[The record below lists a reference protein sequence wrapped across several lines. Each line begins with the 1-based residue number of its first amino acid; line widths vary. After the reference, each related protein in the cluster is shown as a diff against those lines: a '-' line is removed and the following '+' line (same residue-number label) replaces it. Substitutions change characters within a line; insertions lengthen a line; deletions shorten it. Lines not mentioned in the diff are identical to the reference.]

1 MINLDDTAAFK
12 QIDRADM
19 LSHIEGL
26 PEQLRFAW
34 GLGQQLPLPMWEG
47 IERVI
52 VAGMGGSAI
61 GGDLVA
67 AYTAPDCTVPLIVHR
82 NYDLPN
88 WAAGASTLV
97 ITSSHS
103 GNTEETLAAF
113 EAAIS
118 RGCRVMALTT
128 GGKLAE
134 LCLQGSG
141 TLWRYE
147 HHGQPRAAVG
157 FSAALLF
164 AVLSRLRLIPEVED
178 DLRTAIQV
186 MDEQARTLAADVPA
200 VNNPAK
206 RMAGQLFG
214 RWVAVVGAEILEPV
228 ARRWKTQINEV
239 AKAWAAFE
247 ALPEA
252 DHNTLAGSGNPE
264 EAIAHTMVLFLSA
277 PSYHPRNLLRTDL
290 TKKAL
295 MLEGLNTDFIDAAG
309 ATRLANQWSALHF
322 GDFTAYYLAMAYGVD
337 PTGIPAIEMFK
348 EEMSS

>member
-1 MINLDDTAAFK
+1 MIDLDDTDAFK
-12 QIDRADM
+12 QIDRLDM

-34 GLGQQLPLPMWEG
+34 GLGQQLPLPEWEG
-47 IERVI
+47 VERVV

-67 AYTAPDCTVPLIVHR
+67 AYTAPHCQAPFFVHR
-82 NYDLPN
+82 NYDLPA
-88 WAAGASTLV
+88 WARGPGTLM
-97 ITSSHS
+97 IASSHS

-113 EAAIS
+113 EAAVA
-118 RGCRVMALTT
+118 RDCRLLVLTT
-128 GGKLAE
+128 GGKLAD
-134 LCLQGSG
+134 LCREAGG
-141 TLWRYE
+141 ALWRFE

-157 FSAALLF
+157 FSAALLL
-164 AVLSRLRLIPEVED
+164 AVLARLRLIPDVED
-178 DLRTAIQV
+178 DLRTAIEV
-186 MDEQARTLAADVPA
+186 MHEQARTLAAGVPT

-206 RMAGQLFG
+206 RMAGQLYG

-228 ARRWKTQINEV
+228 ARRWKTQLNEV

-247 ALPEA
+247 SLPEA

-264 EAIAHTMVLFLSA
+264 EAIAHTMVLFLRAS
-277 PSYHPRNLLRTDL
+277 SYHPRNLLRTNL
-290 TKKAL
+290 TKKAF

-309 ATRLANQWSALHF
+309 STPLANQWSALHF
-322 GDFTAYYLAMAYGVD
+322 GDYTAYYLAMAYGVD

-348 EEMSS
+348 EEMNR